1 MDTSGLSTDAEAN
14 HDASIQ
20 ATAAVFCFLSIVA
33 TALRVYSRKT
43 KGLSLAVDDYLIFL
57 SLTLAI
63 SESVMYAYGAKHYGL
78 GRHLLGLDKQQ
89 LVDYAKVYY
98 VSVSRSCIGYSSLYN
113 HCTSCASNF
122 VKVFKF
128 VVMMQ
133 WDNADSILLQSGI
146 YAANLCRICK
156 GGNPYPLLQSL
167 CNKNVSDL
175 GMDNRYNCCAM
186 VGWGRPCGS
195 FDMHPR
201 RLQLG

>member
-1 MDTSGLSTDAEAN
+1 MDTSGLSTDTEAN

-43 KGLSLAVDDYLIFL
+43 KGLHLAVDDYLIFL

-98 VSVSRSCIGYSSLYN
+98 VSVSRSRITYFALYY
-113 HCTSCASNF
+113 HCTFCAP
-122 VKVFKF
+122 K
-128 VVMMQ
+128 
-133 WDNADSILLQSGI
+133 LQRSTR
-146 YAANLCRICK
+146 CF
-156 GGNPYPLLQSL
+156 
-167 CNKNVSDL
+167 
-175 GMDNRYNCCAM
+175 
-186 VGWGRPCGS
+186 W
-195 FDMHPR
+195 
-201 RLQLG
+201 